1 MEISVSCCAAVAF
14 LLSRLWSQWGLLR
27 DSAAL
32 LGFPGSEVSLCH
44 TTALADLLLWALCW
58 SFPEAL
64 LLFLSLH
71 TACRLHPANF
81 W

>member
-1 MEISVSCCAAVAF
+1 MEINVSCYAAI

-44 TTALADLLLWALCW
+44 TTASADLLLWALCW